1 MLITNIKGLVGLHP
15 KSKLMLRGNEM
26 DDLHVLE
33 DAWLLIENDLIKD
46 FGDMESIP
54 AHILNLPSQISAEGR
69 YVFPSWCDS
78 HTHIVFAATREE
90 EFAMKIQGKTYE
102 EIAAAGGGI
111 LNSANKLQIATEDE
125 LFESASVRLKQMI
138 RQGTGAIEIKSGYGL
153 TVESEIKML
162 RVIKRLKA
170 SFPVP
175 VKATF
180 LAAHA
185 FPALYKDDHEGYI
198 NLIINE
204 MLPIIAQEQLADYID
219 VFCEKGFFSVAE
231 TDRILKAGAEYGLK
245 PKVHANQLSV
255 SGAVEVA
262 VLNHAVSVDHLEE
275 SNDETIATLQNANT
289 MATLLPSCSFYLG
302 IPFADA
308 KSFIKANLP
317 VTLATDYNPGSTP
330 SGNMNFV
337 VSLGC
342 IKLKMFPEQAI
353 NAATLN
359 GAAAMEI
366 SENYGSIAIGKKAN
380 LFITKP
386 MPSIAYLPYSFG
398 ETQVDTVILNG
409 EIYNGQL

>member
-15 KSKLMLRGNEM
+15 KSKLMLRGSELN
-26 DDLHVLE
+26 DLHVLE
-33 DAWLLIENDLIKD
+33 NAWLLIENGLIKD
-46 FGDMESIP
+46 FGEMAAIPSSISHLP
-54 AHILNLPSQISAEGR
+54 AYNASGR

-111 LNSANKLQIATEDE
+111 LNSANKLQKATEDE

-138 RQGTGAIEIKSGYGL
+138 LQGTGAVEIKSGYGL

-175 VKATF
+175 IKATF

-204 MLPIIAQEQLADYID
+204 MLPVIAEEKLADYID

-231 TDRILKAGAEYGLK
+231 TDWILKAGAVYGLK

-255 SGAVEVA
+255 SGAVEVS

-275 SNDETIATLQNANT
+275 SDEATIAALQNANT

-337 VSLGC
+337 VALAC

-398 ETQVDTVILNG
+398 ETLVDRVILNG
-409 EIYNGQL
+409 EIYNG

>member
-1 MLITNIKGLVGLHP
+1 VGLHP

-26 DDLHVLE
+26 DNLHVLE
-33 DAWLLIENDLIKD
+33 NAWLLIEDDLIKD

-111 LNSANKLQIATEDE
+111 LNSANKLQKATEDE
-125 LFESASVRLKQMI
+125 LFESASVRLTQMI
-138 RQGTGAIEIKSGYGL
+138 RQGTGAVEIKSGYGL

-175 VKATF
+175 IKATF

-204 MLPIIAQEQLADYID
+204 MLPVIAKEQLADYID
-219 VFCEKGFFSVAE
+219 VFCEKGFFSIAE
-231 TDRILKAGAEYGLK
+231 TDRILKAGAAYGLK

-275 SNDETIATLQNANT
+275 SDEATIVALQSSNT

-308 KSFIKANLP
+308 RSFIKANLP

-409 EIYNGQL
+409 EVYNG

>member
-26 DDLHVLE
+26 DNLHVLE
-33 DAWLLIENDLIKD
+33 NAWLLIENDLIKD

-111 LNSANKLQIATEDE
+111 LNSANKLQKATEDE
-125 LFESASVRLKQMI
+125 LFESASIRLQQMI
-138 RQGTGAIEIKSGYGL
+138 RQGTGAVEIKSGYGL

-409 EIYNGQL
+409 EIYNG

>member
-15 KSKLMLRGNEM
+15 KSKLMLRGSEM
-26 DDLHVLE
+26 DNLHVLE
-33 DAWLLIENDLIKD
+33 NAWLLIEGDLIKD
-46 FGDMESIP
+46 FGEMANIPSSIS
-54 AHILNLPSQISAEGR
+54 HLPSYNANGR

-111 LNSANKLQIATEDE
+111 LNSANKLQKATEDE

-138 RQGTGAIEIKSGYGL
+138 LQGTGAIEIKSGYGL

-185 FPALYKDDHEGYI
+185 FPSLYKDDHEGYI
-198 NLIINE
+198 NLIITE
-204 MLPIIAQEQLADYID
+204 MLPQIAAEQLADYID

-231 TDRILKAGAEYGLK
+231 TDRILKAGAVYGLK

-262 VLNHAVSVDHLEE
+262 VLNQAVSVDHLEE
-275 SNDETIATLQNANT
+275 SDEATIAALQNANT

-409 EIYNGQL
+409 EIYNG

>member
-15 KSKLMLRGNEM
+15 KSKLMLRGSELN
-26 DDLHVLE
+26 DLHVLE
-33 DAWLLIENDLIKD
+33 NAWLLIENGLIKD
-46 FGDMESIP
+46 FGEMAGIP
-54 AHILNLPSQISAEGR
+54 SSVSHLPAYNASGR

-102 EIAAAGGGI
+102 EIATAGGGI
-111 LNSANKLQIATEDE
+111 LNSANKLQMATEDE

-138 RQGTGAIEIKSGYGL
+138 LQGTGAVEIKSGYGL

-175 VKATF
+175 IKATF

-204 MLPIIAQEQLADYID
+204 MLPVIAEEKLADYID

-231 TDRILKAGAEYGLK
+231 TNRILKAGAVYGLK

-275 SNDETIATLQNANT
+275 SDEATIAALQNANT

-398 ETQVDTVILNG
+398 ETLVDRVILNG
-409 EIYNGQL
+409 EIYNG

>member
-15 KSKLMLRGNEM
+15 KDKLVLRGSEL
-26 DDLHVLE
+26 DLLPLLE
-33 DAWLLIENDLIKD
+33 NAWLLVENGLIKD
-46 FGDMESIP
+46 FGEMSSIP
-54 AHILNLPSQISAEGR
+54 SHISNHPSQISADGR

-78 HTHIVFAATREE
+78 HTHIVFAASREE
-90 EFAMKIQGKTYE
+90 EFAMKIQGKSYE

-111 LNSANKLQIATEDE
+111 LNSANKLQKATEDE
-125 LFESASVRLKQMI
+125 LFESASIRLKQMI
-138 RQGTGAIEIKSGYGL
+138 LQGTGAVEIKSGYGL
-153 TVESEIKML
+153 TTESEIKML
-162 RVIKRLKA
+162 RVIRRLKDQ
-170 SFPVP
+170 FPIP
-175 VKATF
+175 IKATF

-185 FPALYKDDHEGYI
+185 FPAEFKNDHQGYI
-198 NLIINE
+198 SLIINE
-204 MLPIIAQEQLADYID
+204 MLPLVAAENLGEYID
-219 VFCEKGFFSVAE
+219 VFCEKGFFSVEE
-231 TDRILKAGAEYGLK
+231 TDQILKAGAKYGLK
-245 PKVHANQLSV
+245 PKIHANQLSV
-255 SGAVEVA
+255 SGAIEVA
-262 VLNHAVSVDHLEE
+262 VKNKAISVDHLEE
-275 SNDETIATLQNANT
+275 SNESTIETLRNADT
-289 MATLLPSCSFYLG
+289 IVTLLPSCSFYLG

-317 VTLATDYNPGSTP
+317 VALATDYNPGSTP

-342 IKLKMFPEQAI
+342 IKMKMFPEQAI

-398 ETQVDTVILNG
+398 ESQVDTVILNG
-409 EIYNGQL
+409 EIYHG

>member
-26 DDLHVLE
+26 DNLHVLE
-33 DAWLLIENDLIKD
+33 NAWLLIENDLIKD

-111 LNSANKLQIATEDE
+111 LNSANKLQMATEDE

-170 SFPVP
+170 SFPIP

-262 VLNHAVSVDHLEE
+262 ILNHAVSVDHLEE
-275 SNDETIATLQNANT
+275 SDGATIAALQNANT

-409 EIYNGQL
+409 EIYNG

>member
-15 KSKLMLRGNEM
+15 KSKLMLRGSELN
-26 DDLHVLE
+26 DLHVLE
-33 DAWLLIENDLIKD
+33 NAWLLIENGLIKD
-46 FGDMESIP
+46 FGEMAAIPSSISHLP
-54 AHILNLPSQISAEGR
+54 AYNASGR

-111 LNSANKLQIATEDE
+111 LNSANKLQKATEDE

-138 RQGTGAIEIKSGYGL
+138 LQGTGAVEIKSGYGL

-175 VKATF
+175 IKATF

-204 MLPIIAQEQLADYID
+204 MLPVIAEEKLADYID

-231 TDRILKAGAEYGLK
+231 TDWILKAGAVYGLK

-275 SNDETIATLQNANT
+275 SDEATIAALQNANT

-337 VSLGC
+337 VALAC

-398 ETQVDTVILNG
+398 ETLVDRVILNG
-409 EIYNGQL
+409 EIYNG